1 MLLQARL
8 VNLLHVKH
16 GSVPHRNGEKRAPKV
31 LVLRWESRDPG
42 LSPVAPHT
50 EQHSPRQWAL
60 LTLRFM
66 LWDASE
72 GDLATRARGLLITGV
87 FCLPFGAVKPHFRL
101 REPVVLRVMLSLRFA
116 LYGTTPKIL
125 AGRTTLPT
133 GGI

>member
-1 MLLQARL
+1 M
-8 VNLLHVKH
+8 
-16 GSVPHRNGEKRAPKV
+16 
-31 LVLRWESRDPG
+31 
-42 LSPVAPHT
+42 
-50 EQHSPRQWAL
+50 

-116 LYGTTPKIL
+116 LYGTTPKIS